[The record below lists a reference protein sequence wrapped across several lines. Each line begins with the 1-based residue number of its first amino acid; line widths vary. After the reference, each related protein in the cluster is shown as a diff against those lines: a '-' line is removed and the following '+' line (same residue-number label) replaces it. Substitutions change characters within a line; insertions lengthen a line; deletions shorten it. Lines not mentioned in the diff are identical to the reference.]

1 MSFDTTAGLFD
12 EVDTNHD
19 GNIDQAEFSQW
30 AGSGLNG
37 DVTSSSSNIITDDFP
52 TVTHAGTDFGTDAS
66 YNAYANVDTGANAV
80 FDKMDLNRNNVIE
93 RSEFNQFI
101 SDGSTTVSK
110 SSTGDYVSKYP
121 VDSRGLFMDPD
132 PEIIIRPA
140 PSPAPTYTQNIAI
153 RYLKPPPLPPMGVSY
168 FF

>member
-1 MSFDTTAGLFD
+1 MPFDTTAELLN
-12 EVDTNHD
+12 EVDINHD
-19 GNIDQAEFSQW
+19 GNIDQSELSQW
-30 AGSGLNG
+30 ARSGISE
-37 DVTSSSSNIITDDFP
+37 DITSSSSKIIKDDFS
-52 TVTHAGTDFGTDAS
+52 TASHGATDLRTDAS
-66 YNAYANVDTGANAV
+66 YKTYASFDAGANAV